1 MNLFIILVIAIS
13 LSMDAFFFF
22 FFYGTLDIDKKN
34 IYTLSIIVGIYHFFM
49 PLIGYFVGMNFIK
62 FLPVASNFVV
72 FIILTLIGLE
82 MVIDTIRKE
91 EEIKVMRLYS
101 MIIFGLTVSIDS
113 FSVGLGLDTI
123 SKNIII
129 SSLIFSI
136 TSFIFTITGLFIGK
150 KINQIFGRISTLIGG
165 CLLILIAILYVV

>member
-1 MNLFIILVIAIS
+1 MHILLIITIAIS
-13 LSMDAFFFF
+13 LSMDALSLSLA
-22 FFYGTLDIDKKN
+22 YGTLNLRKKDIL
-34 IYTLSIIVGIYHFFM
+34 TLSVIVGIYHFFM

-62 FLPVASNFVV
+62 SLPVASNFVV

-165 CLLILIAILYVV
+165 CVLILIAILYVV